1 MENARNFTQIHDE
14 EYLFNVSVTL
24 SLGLI
29 QCPLFGLQKYR
40 KMSKCAI
47 ILMA

>member
-14 EYLFNVSVTL
+14 ENIYSMERCSL
-24 SLGLI
+24 SLSI